1 MLSRREAEVLG
12 LAAQGLTNGAIATA
26 LTLSVRTVERHLQNV
41 YTKLGV
47 GGPTAR
53 AVAVVRWVRDR

>member
-1 MLSRREAEVLG
+1 MLG

-53 AVAVVRWVRDR
+53 AAAVVRWVRDR